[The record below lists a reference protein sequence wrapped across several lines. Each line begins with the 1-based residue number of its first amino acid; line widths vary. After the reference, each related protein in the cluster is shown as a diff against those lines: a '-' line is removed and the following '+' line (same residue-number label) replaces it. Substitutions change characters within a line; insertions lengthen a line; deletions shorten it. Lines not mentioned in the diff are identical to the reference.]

1 MPGTAADQASV
12 AHQNAFDGPP
22 DFQENRTYCMAE
34 RSSTQSVRYRAQLPK
49 LRTVVVKVG
58 SRVVTAG
65 HQARYRSRI
74 RHLVDDIARLRAD
87 GVRVLLVSSGAI
99 AHGME
104 VLGLSS
110 RPTSV
115 PLQQACASVGQVRLM
130 DSYSRLFSRHALHAG
145 QVLLTW
151 DDLRDKRRYL
161 NLRNTLFQLLD
172 CGVIPVVNE
181 NDSVGVE
188 EINFG
193 DNDTLGAQMAMLV
206 GADLYVML
214 TDVRGLYRENPATN
228 SNAEHIPLVHAVTK
242 ELHAL
247 ASGAGSVVGVGG
259 MVTKL
264 KAAEMVTRAGVCA
277 LIGDGSRG
285 LLSEV
290 LANPDCATLFLPSS
304 RRMSSR
310 RRWIAFTR
318 HASGS
323 IVVDS
328 GAERAII
335 GQGKSLLPAGVR
347 RHSGAF
353 KRGDMVTVENENGTI
368 LGQGLVNYSAE
379 ELDRIQGHRTSQIRT
394 QLGYK
399 TYDEIIHRDNLVVM
413 EEHT

>member
-1 MPGTAADQASV
+1 MTSRKPEQ
-12 AHQNAFDGPP
+12 P
-22 DFQENRTYCMAE
+22 M
-34 RSSTQSVRYRAQLPK
+34 RYREQLPK

-104 VLGLSS
+104 MLKLSA
-110 RPTSV
+110 RPRSV
-115 PLQQACASVGQVRLM
+115 PLQQACAAVGQVRLM
-130 DSYSRLFSRHALHAG
+130 DSYTRLFARHELVAG
-145 QVLLTW
+145 QVLLSW

-172 CGVIPVVNE
+172 CNAVPVINE
-181 NDSVGVE
+181 NDSVGIE

-206 GADLYVML
+206 GAELYVML
-214 TDVRGLYRENPATN
+214 TDVGGLYRENPATN
-228 SNAEHIPLVHAVTK
+228 SNAEHIPLVHAVTR

-247 ASGAGSVVGVGG
+247 ASGAGSAVGVGG

-264 KAAEMVTRAGVCA
+264 KAAEMVTRAGICA

-290 LANPDCATLFLPSS
+290 LSNADRGTLFLPSS

-323 IVVDS
+323 IVVDA
-328 GAERAII
+328 GAERAIV
-335 GQGKSLLPAGVR
+335 GRGKSLLPAGVR
-347 RHSGAF
+347 RHSGIF
-353 KRGDMVTVENENGTI
+353 KRGDMVTIENEDGNV
-368 LGQGLVNYSAE
+368 LGQGLVNYSAD
-379 ELDRIQGHRTSQIRT
+379 ELGRIQGHRTSQIQA

-399 TYDEIIHRDNLVVM
+399 TYDEVIHRDNLVVM
-413 EEHT
+413 EEDT